1 MGFYT
6 PPPWGFAYE
15 EQKVAANLVNGIGAG
30 RVRRRALVYYQCP
43 HGHPLGFA
51 WPYVRSDHP
60 EAVVRGDEF
69 LAEPGKHRAF
79 GPSMKLDVE
88 HNGVPVP
95 VTDYVFFAHRR
106 IDPEY
111 EFYGDP
117 SNPAETVGWGPAGV
131 IALEEGTSSFNV
143 SRQVNY
149 EQNLR
154 IGEDADSPEEMN
166 IIGKRDVIRAITG
179 WRWLVA
185 EMHPPVFELDNPP
198 GLVNCRDI
206 EVFLSRIRVQ
216 TDIKRYRGK
225 PITLGR

>member
-6 PPPWGFAYE
+6 PPSWGFRSK
-15 EQKVAANLVNGIGAG
+15 EQKVAADLVNGIGAG
-30 RVRRRALVYYQCP
+30 QVRRKALVYYQCP

-51 WPYVRSDHP
+51 WPYVRNDYP

-69 LAEPGKHRAF
+69 VAEPGLYHPF
-79 GPSMKLDVE
+79 GPRIPLDVE
-88 HNGVPVP
+88 RYGVPVP

-117 SNPAETVGWGPAGV
+117 DDPVGSVGWGPAGV
-131 IALEEGTSSFNV
+131 IALEDGSSSFNV

-149 EQNLR
+149 EQSLR
-154 IGEDADSPEEMN
+154 IGEEVGGPEDMN
-166 IIGKRDVIRAITG
+166 IIGQRDIIRAITG
-179 WRWLVA
+179 WRWLMH
-185 EMHPPVFELDNPP
+185 EMYPPVFELSNPP
-198 GLVNCRDI
+198 GLVNCKDTEI
-206 EVFLSRIRVQ
+206 FLSRVRVQ
-216 TDIKRYRGK
+216 TDIETYAGK